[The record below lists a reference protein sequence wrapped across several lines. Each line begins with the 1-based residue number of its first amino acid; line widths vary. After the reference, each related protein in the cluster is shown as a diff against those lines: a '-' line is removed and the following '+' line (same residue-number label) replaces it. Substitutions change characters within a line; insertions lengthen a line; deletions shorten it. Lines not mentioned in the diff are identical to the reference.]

1 MLPKKYLGFDKNFD
15 IKIISQPK
23 NKTKKQSNFTLVNAG
38 SVGYYIITPLVV
50 GVFLGY
56 TIDKKI
62 GTNFLVVLGI
72 FLGAI
77 GAFYNLFR
85 LTK

>member
-1 MLPKKYLGFDKNFD
+1 MLPKRYLDFDKNFN

-23 NKTKKQSNFTLVNAG
+23 NQTKKTNNFTLVNAG

-50 GVFLGY
+50 GVFLGF

-62 GTNFLVVLGI
+62 GTHFFIVLGI